1 MMQSVDCFLFL
12 SLPTRYICMFFCHLL
27 IFSKSTFSEN
37 FIRNIII
44 RQSVKQ
50 AIHFVGPDLGPNCLQ
65 RLLADD
71 TSRQRVIYTQKNN

>member
-1 MMQSVDCFLFL
+1 MLIVFSF
-12 SLPTRYICMFFCHLL
+12 SLCQLGIFAWFFCHLL